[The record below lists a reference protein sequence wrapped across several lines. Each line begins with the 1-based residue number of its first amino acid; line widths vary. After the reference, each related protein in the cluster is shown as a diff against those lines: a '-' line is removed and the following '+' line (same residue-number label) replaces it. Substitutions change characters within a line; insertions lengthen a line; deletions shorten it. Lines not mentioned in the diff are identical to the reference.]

1 MKRSLLDITQKISR
15 KPGKTNLSPKDL
27 TNSTY
32 WIFEATG
39 WRFVDILREIQYR
52 TTQDRL
58 KIYIN
63 TQSISARDY
72 IVEEGG
78 NGLLIKFKKG
88 INPLTGKLYFEFIL
102 DSDDYIQIEGDIERY
117 A

>member
-15 KPGKTNLSPKDL
+15 NPGKAVLTPKDL

-32 WIFEATG
+32 WIYEATG

-58 KIYIN
+58 QVYIN
-63 TQSISARDY
+63 TQSISGTDY
-72 IVEEGG
+72 IVENGG
-78 NGLLIKFKKG
+78 NGLLVKF
-88 INPLTGKLYFEFIL
+88 IRSRFEFIL
-102 DSDDYIQIEGDIERY
+102 DDDDYIEIKGDIEQY

>member
-15 KPGKTNLSPKDL
+15 NPGKTNLNPKDL

-39 WRFVDILREIQYR
+39 WKFVDILREIQYR

-72 IVEEGG
+72 IIEEGG
-78 NGLLIKFKKG
+78 NGLLIKFIK
-88 INPLTGKLYFEFIL
+88 NNFEYEL
-102 DSDDYIQIEGDIERY
+102 DVDDYIQIEGDIEQY

>member
-15 KPGKTNLSPKDL
+15 NPGKTNLIPKDL

-39 WRFVDILREIQYR
+39 WRFTSILREIEYR

-63 TQSISARDY
+63 TQSISAKDY

-78 NGLLIKFKKG
+78 NGLLIKFIKT
-88 INPLTGKLYFEFIL
+88 NFQFDL
-102 DSDDYIQIEGDIERY
+102 DSNDYIQIEGDMEQY

>member
-15 KPGKTNLSPKDL
+15 NPGKTNLSPKDL

-32 WIFEATG
+32 WIYEATG
-39 WRFVDILREIQYR
+39 WRFVDILREIEYR

-78 NGLLIKFKKG
+78 NGLLIKFIK
-88 INPLTGKLYFEFIL
+88 NNFEFNL
-102 DSDDYIQIEGDIERY
+102 DDDDYIEVKGDIEQY

>member
-15 KPGKTNLSPKDL
+15 NPGKAVLTPKDL
-27 TNSTY
+27 TNYTY

-39 WRFVDILREIQYR
+39 WRFVDILREIEYR

-58 KIYIN
+58 QVYIN
-63 TQSISARDY
+63 TQAISARDY

-78 NGLLIKFKKG
+78 SGLLIKFIKS
-88 INPLTGKLYFEFIL
+88 NFEFNL
-102 DSDDYIQIEGDIERY
+102 DDDDYIEIKGDIEQY

>member
-15 KPGKTNLSPKDL
+15 NPGKTNLTPKDL
-27 TNSTY
+27 NDSIY

-39 WRFVDILREIQYR
+39 WRFVSILREIEYR

-63 TQSISARDY
+63 TQSISAKDY

-78 NGLLIKFKKG
+78 NGLLIKFIKT
-88 INPLTGKLYFEFIL
+88 NFEYDL
-102 DSDDYIQIEGDIERY
+102 DNVDYIQIEGDIEQY

>member
-15 KPGKTNLSPKDL
+15 NTGKAVLTPKDL

-39 WRFVDILREIQYR
+39 WRFVIILREIEYR

-58 KIYIN
+58 QVYIN
-63 TQSISARDY
+63 TQSINGTDY
-72 IVEEGG
+72 IVEDGG
-78 NGLLIKFKKG
+78 NGLLVKFKKS
-88 INPLTGKLYFEFIL
+88 NFEYNL
-102 DSDDYIQIEGDIERY
+102 DNADYIQIEGDIEQY

>member
-15 KPGKTNLSPKDL
+15 KVNKTVLSPKDL
-27 TNSTY
+27 NNPTY

-39 WRFVDILREIQYR
+39 WRFVEILREIEYR

-63 TQSISARDY
+63 TQSINARDY
-72 IVEEGG
+72 VVEEGG
-78 NGLLIKFKKG
+78 SGLLVKFIK
-88 INPLTGKLYFEFIL
+88 NNFEFNL
-102 DSDDYIQIEGDIERY
+102 DDDDYVQIEGDIQQY

>member
-32 WIFEATG
+32 WIYEATG
-39 WRFVDILREIQYR
+39 WRFVSILREIEYR

-72 IVEEGG
+72 VVEEGG
-78 NGLLIKFKKG
+78 SGLLIKFIKT
-88 INPLTGKLYFEFIL
+88 NFEYQL
-102 DSDDYIQIEGDIERY
+102 DAQDYIQIEGDIEQY

>member
-15 KPGKTNLSPKDL
+15 NTGKTNLTPKDL

-32 WIFEATG
+32 WIYEAAG
-39 WRFVDILREIQYR
+39 WRFVSILREIEYR

-72 IVEEGG
+72 IIEEAG
-78 NGLLIKFKKG
+78 NGLLIKFIKSR
-88 INPLTGKLYFEFIL
+88 FEFDL
-102 DSDDYIQIEGDIERY
+102 DDDDYIQIEGDIENY

>member
-15 KPGKTNLSPKDL
+15 NPGKINLIPKDL

-32 WIFEATG
+32 WIYEATG
-39 WRFVDILREIQYR
+39 WRFVSILREIEYR

-63 TQSISARDY
+63 TQSISPRDY

-78 NGLLIKFKKG
+78 SGLLIKFIKT
-88 INPLTGKLYFEFIL
+88 NFEYNL
-102 DSDDYIQIEGDIERY
+102 DNADYIQIEGDIEQY

>member
-15 KPGKTNLSPKDL
+15 NTGKTILTPKDL
-27 TNSTY
+27 NNSTY

-39 WRFVDILREIQYR
+39 WRFVSILREIEYR

-72 IVEEGG
+72 IVEESG
-78 NGLLIKFKKG
+78 NSLLIKFIKSH
-88 INPLTGKLYFEFIL
+88 FEF
-102 DSDDYIQIEGDIERY
+102 DMDDNDYIQIEGDIEQY

>member
-15 KPGKTNLSPKDL
+15 KPGKAVLTPKDL

-58 KIYIN
+58 QVYIN
-63 TQSISARDY
+63 TQSISGTDY
-72 IVEEGG
+72 EVEEGG
-78 NGLLIKFKKG
+78 TGLLVKFIKSR
-88 INPLTGKLYFEFIL
+88 FEFIL
-102 DSDDYIQIEGDIERY
+102 DDDGYIEIKGDIEQY

>member
-15 KPGKTNLSPKDL
+15 KPGKTNLTPKDL

-39 WRFVDILREIQYR
+39 WKFVDILREVEYR

-72 IVEEGG
+72 VVEAGTS
-78 NGLLIKFKKG
+78 GLLIKFIKSQFQF
-88 INPLTGKLYFEFIL
+88 NL
-102 DSDDYIQIEGDIERY
+102 DNTDYIQIEGDIEQY

>member
-15 KPGKTNLSPKDL
+15 NPGKTILTPKDL

-32 WIFEATG
+32 WIFQATG
-39 WRFVDILREIQYR
+39 WRFVSILREIEYR

-72 IVEEGG
+72 IIEETG
-78 NGLLIKFKKG
+78 NGLLIKFIKSH
-88 INPLTGKLYFEFIL
+88 FEFNL
-102 DSDDYIQIEGDIERY
+102 ENDDYIQMEGDIERY

>member
-1 MKRSLLDITQKISR
+1 MKRSLLDITQKMFR
-15 KPGKTNLSPKDL
+15 KPGNAILIPKDL
-27 TNSTY
+27 NNSTY

-39 WRFVDILREIQYR
+39 WKFVDILREVEYR

-63 TQSISARDY
+63 TQSISPRDY

-78 NGLLIKFKKG
+78 SGLLIKFIKT
-88 INPLTGKLYFEFIL
+88 NFEYDL
-102 DSDDYIQIEGDIERY
+102 DSADYIQIEGDIEQY

>member
-15 KPGKTNLSPKDL
+15 KPDKTILTPKDL
-27 TNSTY
+27 TNSTHFIY
-32 WIFEATG
+32 EATG
-39 WRFVDILREIQYR
+39 WRFVSILREIEYR

-58 KIYIN
+58 QVYIN
-63 TQSISARDY
+63 TQTISGTDY

-78 NGLLIKFKKG
+78 NGLLIKF
-88 INPLTGKLYFEFIL
+88 IRSEFQYNL
-102 DSDDYIQIEGDIERY
+102 DSQDYIEIKGDIEQY

>member
-15 KPGKTNLSPKDL
+15 KPGKVVLTTKDL

-32 WIFEATG
+32 WIYEATG
-39 WRFVDILREIQYR
+39 WRFVIILREIEYR

-58 KIYIN
+58 QVYIN
-63 TQSISARDY
+63 TQSISGTDY

-78 NGLLIKFKKG
+78 DGLLVKFIKSR
-88 INPLTGKLYFEFIL
+88 FEFTL
-102 DSDDYIQIEGDIERY
+102 DDDDYIEIKGDIEQY

>member
-15 KPGKTNLSPKDL
+15 KPGKTNLTPKDL

-32 WIFEATG
+32 WIYEAPG
-39 WRFVDILREIQYR
+39 WRFVGILREIEYR

-72 IVEEGG
+72 VVEEAGT
-78 NGLLIKFKKG
+78 GLLIKFIKT
-88 INPLTGKLYFEFIL
+88 NFEFNL
-102 DSDDYIQIEGDIERY
+102 DDDDYIQIEGDIEQY

>member
-15 KPGKTNLSPKDL
+15 KPGKVVLTTKDL

-32 WIFEATG
+32 WIYEATG
-39 WRFVDILREIQYR
+39 WRFVDILREIEYR

-58 KIYIN
+58 QVYIN
-63 TQSISARDY
+63 TQAISARDY

-78 NGLLIKFKKG
+78 SGLLIKFIKS
-88 INPLTGKLYFEFIL
+88 NFEMYTKNNNEL
-102 DSDDYIQIEGDIERY
+102 DENDYIEVKGDIEQY

>member
-15 KPGKTNLSPKDL
+15 KPGKTILTPKDL
-27 TNSTY
+27 TNSTHFIY
-32 WIFEATG
+32 EALG
-39 WRFVDILREIQYR
+39 WRFVSILREIEYR

-63 TQSISARDY
+63 TQSISAKDY
-72 IVEEGG
+72 IVEDGG
-78 NGLLIKFKKG
+78 NGLLIKFIKSHFQY
-88 INPLTGKLYFEFIL
+88 NL
-102 DSDDYIQIEGDIERY
+102 DSDDYIQIEGDIEQY

>member
-15 KPGKTNLSPKDL
+15 NPGKTNLIPKDL
-27 TNSTY
+27 INSTY
-32 WIFEATG
+32 WIYEAKG
-39 WRFVDILREIQYR
+39 WKFVDILRELQFR

-58 KIYIN
+58 KIYVN

-72 IVEEGG
+72 IVEESG
-78 NGLLIKFKKG
+78 NSLLIKFIKSH
-88 INPLTGKLYFEFIL
+88 FEF
-102 DSDDYIQIEGDIERY
+102 DMDDNDYIQIEGDIEQY

>member
-15 KPGKTNLSPKDL
+15 NPGKINLTPKDL
-27 TNSTY
+27 TNSIY

-39 WRFVDILREIQYR
+39 WKFVDILREIQYR

-63 TQSISARDY
+63 TQSISPKDY

-78 NGLLIKFKKG
+78 NGLLIKFIK
-88 INPLTGKLYFEFIL
+88 NNFQFNL
-102 DSDDYIQIEGDIERY
+102 DSNDYIQIEGDIEQY

>member
-15 KPGKTNLSPKDL
+15 NPGKTNLSPKDL

-32 WIFEATG
+32 SIWEATG

-63 TQSISARDY
+63 TQSISAKDY

-78 NGLLIKFKKG
+78 NGLLIKFIKSR
-88 INPLTGKLYFEFIL
+88 FEFVL
-102 DSDDYIQIEGDIERY
+102 DNDDYIQIEGDIEQY

>member
-15 KPGKTNLSPKDL
+15 KVNKVVLTPKDL

-32 WIFEATG
+32 WIYEATG
-39 WRFVDILREIQYR
+39 WRFVSILREIEYR

-63 TQSISARDY
+63 TQSISPKDY

-78 NGLLIKFKKG
+78 NGLLIKFIK
-88 INPLTGKLYFEFIL
+88 NNFQFDL
-102 DSDDYIQIEGDIERY
+102 DNDDYIQIEGDIEQY